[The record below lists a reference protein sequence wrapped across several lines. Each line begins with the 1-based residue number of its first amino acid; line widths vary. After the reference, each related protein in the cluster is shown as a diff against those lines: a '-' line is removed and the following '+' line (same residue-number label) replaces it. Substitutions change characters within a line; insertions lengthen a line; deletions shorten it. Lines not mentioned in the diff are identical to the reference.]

1 MNEPYNAYQRPYQ
14 PMAPYQ
20 QTYQPQYQQ
29 STNSIF
35 WVQGEEGAKAYL
47 MAPNTVAWLM
57 DRNEPK
63 LYVKRTD
70 SMGQAYPLETYR
82 LVREDAPN
90 SSSGTSSST
99 TYVTEEELERR
110 LDELS
115 KKFVIRKPRKEEPNG

>member
-1 MNEPYNAYQRPYQ
+1 MNEPYNAYQPYQ
-14 PMAPYQ
+14 RPYQ

-29 STNSIF
+29 GTNVIF
-35 WVQGEEGAKAYL
+35 WVQGEEGAKNYP

-57 DRNEPK
+57 DRNEPT

-82 LVREDAPN
+82 LVREDTPNIASGAP
-90 SSSGTSSST
+90 SSV
-99 TYVTEEELERR
+99 TYVTEEELNRR

-115 KKFVIRKPRKEEPNG
+115 KKFVIRKPRKEDTDG